1 MKGMKFLIGCLAL
14 VLLAGSISA
23 QSLHLDIQ
31 DLVLDTIYQEDGEI
45 QGFMLYIR
53 QKTGMQSVMLT
64 ETTRSADGMATNY
77 AYRAL
82 EWNEINGDEQRMLDG
97 QLLVS
102 EYAKF
107 SIIDSTPENHP
118 TLGRAFCLYIP
129 TQIQY
134 GYQWS
139 RNDIVQVKVGTFI
152 NVRTFGAL
160 YGDYSKGFEDNPFMF
175 DLGESGRVEL
185 KTIPLADSNTSEEAS
200 ALADSNIP
208 EEDSD
213 LTDAYNPV
221 AVSAFDQIAKEVG
234 GSITYSKGPETITDD
249 ILQVIQSLDPTR
261 PTNIV
266 FALDSTGSMR
276 DDLARLRQDFI
287 PRLKLL
293 LEEFTAPVQLGL
305 LLYRDYVDSYD
316 YEGIP
321 VKVYPSTASL
331 EVFERHLF
339 DFTIRGN
346 EGGDVP
352 EAVYEALYGS
362 MDFYNWTEGA
372 QGRVILIGDAE
383 PHANPRG
390 SKKYTKEVVVSTAVE
405 RGIVIDTIITPDGK
419 TSADRK

>member
-64 ETTRSADGMATNY
+64 ETTRSVDGMATNY
-77 AYRAL
+77 AYRTL
-82 EWNEINGDEQRMLDG
+82 EWNEINGDERRMLNG
-97 QLLVS
+97 QQLVS

-118 TLGRAFCLYIP
+118 TLGMAFCLYIP
-129 TQIQY
+129 AQIQY
-134 GYQWS
+134 GYPWS
-139 RNDIVQVKVGTFI
+139 RSGLVQVGVGTFI
-152 NVRTFGAL
+152 NIRGFGAL
-160 YGDYSKGFEDNPFMF
+160 YGDYSKGYEDNPFMF
-175 DLGESGRVEL
+175 GLGTTPHNEPQPV
-185 KTIPLADSNTSEEAS
+185 A
-200 ALADSNIP
+200 
-208 EEDSD
+208 
-213 LTDAYNPV
+213 LTDSYNPE

-234 GSITYSKGPETITDD
+234 GTITYSKGPETITDD
-249 ILQVIQSLDPTR
+249 ILNILQSLNPSR
-261 PTNIV
+261 PANIV
-266 FALDSTGSMR
+266 FALDSTGSMK
-276 DDLARLRQDFI
+276 DDVARLRKDFI
-287 PRLKLL
+287 PRLQLL

-331 EVFERHLF
+331 EVFEQHLF

-390 SKKYTKEVVVSTAVE
+390 SKKYTKELVVSTAVE

>member
-64 ETTRSADGMATNY
+64 ETTRSVDGMATNY
-77 AYRAL
+77 AYRTL
-82 EWNEINGDEQRMLDG
+82 EWNEINGDERRMLNG
-97 QLLVS
+97 QQLVS

-118 TLGRAFCLYIP
+118 TLGMAFCLYIP
-129 TQIQY
+129 AQIQY
-134 GYQWS
+134 GYPWS
-139 RNDIVQVKVGTFI
+139 RSGLVQVGVGTFI
-152 NVRTFGAL
+152 NIRGFGAL
-160 YGDYSKGFEDNPFMF
+160 YGDYSKGYEDNPFMF
-175 DLGESGRVEL
+175 GLGTTPHNEPQSV
-185 KTIPLADSNTSEEAS
+185 A
-200 ALADSNIP
+200 
-208 EEDSD
+208 
-213 LTDAYNPV
+213 LTDSYNPE

-234 GSITYSKGPETITDD
+234 GTITYSKGPETITDD
-249 ILQVIQSLDPTR
+249 ILNILQSLDPSR
-261 PTNIV
+261 PANIV
-266 FALDSTGSMR
+266 FALDSTGSMK
-276 DDLARLRQDFI
+276 DDVARLRKDFI

-321 VKVYPSTASL
+321 VRVYPSTASL
-331 EVFERHLF
+331 EVFEQHLF

-362 MDFYNWTEGA
+362 MDFYNWTESA

-390 SKKYTKEVVVSTAVE
+390 SKKYTKELVVSTAVE

>member
-64 ETTRSADGMATNY
+64 ETTRSVDGMATNY
-77 AYRAL
+77 AYRTL
-82 EWNEINGDEQRMLDG
+82 EWNEINGDERRMLNG
-97 QLLVS
+97 QQLVS

-118 TLGRAFCLYIP
+118 TLGMAFCLYIP
-129 TQIQY
+129 AQIQY
-134 GYQWS
+134 GYPWS
-139 RNDIVQVKVGTFI
+139 RSGLVQVGVGTFI
-152 NVRTFGAL
+152 NIRGFGAL
-160 YGDYSKGFEDNPFMF
+160 YGDYSKGYEDNPFMF
-175 DLGESGRVEL
+175 GLGTTPHNEPQPV
-185 KTIPLADSNTSEEAS
+185 A
-200 ALADSNIP
+200 
-208 EEDSD
+208 
-213 LTDAYNPV
+213 LTDSYNPE

-234 GSITYSKGPETITDD
+234 GTITYSKGPETITDD
-249 ILQVIQSLDPTR
+249 ILNILQSLDPSR
-261 PTNIV
+261 PANIV
-266 FALDSTGSMR
+266 FALDSTGSMK
-276 DDLARLRQDFI
+276 DDVARLRKDFI

-331 EVFERHLF
+331 EVFEQHLF

-390 SKKYTKEVVVSTAVE
+390 SKKYTKELVVSTAVE

>member
-64 ETTRSADGMATNY
+64 ETTRSVDGMATNY
-77 AYRAL
+77 AYRTL
-82 EWNEINGDEQRMLDG
+82 EWNEINGDERRMLNG
-97 QLLVS
+97 QQLVS

-118 TLGRAFCLYIP
+118 TLGMAFCLYIP
-129 TQIQY
+129 AQIQY
-134 GYQWS
+134 GYPWS
-139 RNDIVQVKVGTFI
+139 RSGLVQVGVGTFI
-152 NVRTFGAL
+152 NIRGFGAL
-160 YGDYSKGFEDNPFMF
+160 YGDYSKGYEDNPFMF
-175 DLGESGRVEL
+175 GLGTTPHNEPQPV
-185 KTIPLADSNTSEEAS
+185 A
-200 ALADSNIP
+200 
-208 EEDSD
+208 
-213 LTDAYNPV
+213 LTDSYNPE

-234 GSITYSKGPETITDD
+234 GTITYSKGPETITDD
-249 ILQVIQSLDPTR
+249 ILNILQSLDPSR
-261 PTNIV
+261 PANIV
-266 FALDSTGSMR
+266 FALDSTGSMK
-276 DDLARLRQDFI
+276 DDVARLRKDFI
-287 PRLKLL
+287 PRLQLL

-331 EVFERHLF
+331 EVFEQHLF

-390 SKKYTKEVVVSTAVE
+390 SKKYTKELVVSTAVE

>member
-14 VLLAGSISA
+14 VLLVGSISA

-64 ETTRSADGMATNY
+64 ETTRSVDGMATNY
-77 AYRAL
+77 AYRTL
-82 EWNEINGDEQRMLDG
+82 EWNEINGDERRMLNG
-97 QLLVS
+97 QQLVS

-118 TLGRAFCLYIP
+118 TLGMAFCLYIP
-129 TQIQY
+129 AQIQY
-134 GYQWS
+134 GYPWS
-139 RNDIVQVKVGTFI
+139 RSGLVQVGVGTFI
-152 NVRTFGAL
+152 NIRGFGAL
-160 YGDYSKGFEDNPFMF
+160 YGDYSKGYEDNPFMF
-175 DLGESGRVEL
+175 GLGTTPHNEPQPV
-185 KTIPLADSNTSEEAS
+185 A
-200 ALADSNIP
+200 
-208 EEDSD
+208 
-213 LTDAYNPV
+213 LTDSYNPE

-234 GSITYSKGPETITDD
+234 GTITYSKGPETITDD
-249 ILQVIQSLDPTR
+249 ILNILQSLDPSR
-261 PTNIV
+261 PANIV
-266 FALDSTGSMR
+266 FALDSTGSMK
-276 DDLARLRQDFI
+276 DDVARLRKDFI
-287 PRLKLL
+287 PRLQLL

-331 EVFERHLF
+331 EVFEQHLF

-390 SKKYTKEVVVSTAVE
+390 SKKYTKELVVSTAVE

>member
-64 ETTRSADGMATNY
+64 ETTRSVDGMATNY
-77 AYRAL
+77 AYRTL
-82 EWNEINGDEQRMLDG
+82 EWNEINGDERRMLNG
-97 QLLVS
+97 QQLVS

-118 TLGRAFCLYIP
+118 TLGMAFCLYIP
-129 TQIQY
+129 AQIQY
-134 GYQWS
+134 GYPWS
-139 RNDIVQVKVGTFI
+139 RSGLVQVGVGTFI
-152 NVRTFGAL
+152 NIRGFGAL
-160 YGDYSKGFEDNPFMF
+160 YGDYSKGYEDNPFMF
-175 DLGESGRVEL
+175 GLGTTPHNEPQPV
-185 KTIPLADSNTSEEAS
+185 A
-200 ALADSNIP
+200 
-208 EEDSD
+208 
-213 LTDAYNPV
+213 LTDSYNPE

-234 GSITYSKGPETITDD
+234 GTITYSKGPETITDD
-249 ILQVIQSLDPTR
+249 ILNILQSLDPSR
-261 PTNIV
+261 PANIV
-266 FALDSTGSMR
+266 FALDSTGSMK
-276 DDLARLRQDFI
+276 DDVARLRKDFI
-287 PRLKLL
+287 PRLQLL

-331 EVFERHLF
+331 EMFEQHLF

-390 SKKYTKEVVVSTAVE
+390 SKKYTKELVVSTAVE

>member
-64 ETTRSADGMATNY
+64 ETTRSVDGMATNY

-82 EWNEINGDEQRMLDG
+82 EWNEINGDERRMLNG
-97 QLLVS
+97 QQLVS

-118 TLGRAFCLYIP
+118 TLGMAFCLYIP
-129 TQIQY
+129 AQIQY
-134 GYQWS
+134 GYPWS
-139 RNDIVQVKVGTFI
+139 RSGLVQVGVGTFI
-152 NVRTFGAL
+152 NIRGFGAL
-160 YGDYSKGFEDNPFMF
+160 YGDYSKGYEDNPFMF
-175 DLGESGRVEL
+175 GLGTTPHNEPQPV
-185 KTIPLADSNTSEEAS
+185 A
-200 ALADSNIP
+200 
-208 EEDSD
+208 
-213 LTDAYNPV
+213 LTDSYNPE

-234 GSITYSKGPETITDD
+234 GTITYSKGPETITDD
-249 ILQVIQSLDPTR
+249 ILNILQSLDPSR
-261 PTNIV
+261 PANIV
-266 FALDSTGSMR
+266 FALDSTGSMK
-276 DDLARLRQDFI
+276 DDVARLRKDFI
-287 PRLKLL
+287 PRLQLL

-331 EVFERHLF
+331 EVFEQHLF

-390 SKKYTKEVVVSTAVE
+390 SKKYTKELVVSTAVE